1 MKMKNLLMKK
11 ALRAA
16 LFVLLLSV
24 VGMTNLQAQNI
35 TFADSTYTTN
45 GMANSDQT
53 SMYRDYS
60 DLPTFEYN
68 GLTYV
73 VAPDPQSSYSSFV
86 SYSAAYSYCENL
98 TLYGYSDWR
107 MPSITELEMMWQNR
121 TTIGGFNNYTYMIYH
136 SSTQN
141 SIYCGHYKLAWVV
154 GERVCESNLEDVG
167 HYTNSN
173 SVTWFC
179 HVRPI
184 RVHVELPTVTTNNV
198 TSITQT
204 HAYCGGN
211 VTNNGG
217 AWVTERGVCWSTSP
231 TPTLSDN
238 HTNDGNNSGSFT
250 SYISNLTPGTQYY
263 VRAYATNSEGTGYG
277 NEVCFTT
284 SSYNVPTVTTN
295 SVYDITTTTAKGGCN
310 VTNNGGH
317 TLTEE
322 GICWST
328 SPTPT
333 TYNSH
338 ISSNYNSLGNYTF
351 TMTGLIPGTQ
361 YYVRAYASNSEG
373 TGYGN
378 EVTFT
383 TTSPPTVTTNY
394 VTNITPNSATCGGN
408 VTTEGSGSVTARGVC
423 WSTNPSPTISNSHT
437 NDGTGTGSFTS
448 NMTGLNQGTSYYVR
462 AYATNSEGTAYGE
475 EMYFTTTRLLDVTTN
490 NVTYITQTSAICG
503 GYVTAYNGA
512 TVTDR
517 GVCWSTTSQTPT
529 VSDIHTSSGT
539 GLGSFTS
546 NLTGLTQNT
555 TYYVRAYATCSGGT
569 VYGETKQFTT
579 TKFEYRI
586 SEGGVVATSAGGY
599 FYDSGGPNNNYGNNE
614 HYIMTFMSNQGA
626 GTKIRMTFVEFGTW
640 DSDDYLVIYDGINT
654 SAPLIGTYYDWDSP
668 GTVTATN
675 SDGALTFVF
684 ISNSDYSTFYGWKA
698 DISIVT
704 PSYFIDV
711 SANPGNGGTVSGGGY
726 FNYGES
732 CTLTASPATG
742 YTFVRWTKNGA
753 QVSTNPTYNFTVT
766 GSGSYV
772 AHFSQNSYT
781 ISASANPSYGGT
793 VTGGGT
799 YNHGANCTLT
809 ATANTGYTFVNW
821 TKNGTMVSTSP
832 SYSFTVTEA
841 AMYVA
846 NFQQQQSQSYAINVS
861 ANPTAGGTVSGGGTY
876 NQGQSCTLTATPAT
890 DYTFVK
896 WTKNGTRVSTNATYT
911 FAVTESATYV
921 AHFRPQYTIT
931 TTTNPANGGTVSG
944 GGTYVHGQR
953 CTLTAVPATGYTF
966 VKWTKN
972 GMRVS
977 SSPTYTFTVTESA
990 TYVAHFR
997 PQYTITA
1004 TANPT
1009 NGGTVSGSG
1018 TYVHGQRCTLTAVPA
1033 AGYTFVKWTKN
1044 GTRVSTNATYTFTV
1058 TESATYV
1065 AHFRPQNTITIT
1077 ATANPANGGTVS
1089 GSGTYN
1095 QGQSCT
1101 LTATPAT
1108 GYTFVK
1114 WTKNGTR
1121 VSTSPTYTF
1130 TVTESATYVAHFRPQ
1145 YTITA
1150 TTNPT
1155 NGGTVSGGGTYVHGQ
1170 SCTLTATAST
1180 GYTFVNWKENGSV
1193 VSTNTTYS
1201 FTVTGARTLVANFEG
1216 NPAPV
1221 NITFADANVKALCI
1235 ANWDTNGDGEL
1246 NYAEAAAVTDLGT
1259 VFKDNDNITTFNELQ
1274 YFTGL
1279 TFIGER
1285 AFYNCEGLTSVII
1298 PNSVT
1303 TLNQY
1308 AFAFC
1313 YYLTSVGLPNSLTT
1327 IGNYAFESCFRLNSI
1342 IIPNTVMTIGNWAF
1356 YDCSGL
1362 VSLEIP
1368 ASVTSIG
1375 NYAFCYCTGL
1385 AQITVAAANGV
1396 FDSRNNC
1403 NAIIETSTNTLR
1415 FGCKNSFIPN
1425 TVTALGTNAFLDMDI
1440 ISVHI
1445 PQSVTSIGTKAFGG
1459 CSLLEQITVAQNNP
1473 VFDSRNNCNAIVE
1486 TSTNKLVVGCKNTI
1500 IPNTITTIG
1509 DYAFY
1514 NCEGLTSIVVPNSV
1528 TTLNQYAFA
1537 FCYHLISVGMS
1548 NSLTTIGNYAF
1559 ESCFRLNSINIPNT
1573 VVTIGNWAFYD
1584 CSGLVSL
1591 EIPASVISIG
1601 NYSFYDCTKL
1611 THIISWANNPPAL
1624 GNNVFVGVDKSIPV
1638 YVSAGRISIYQAV
1651 YGWNEFTNYQE
1662 ITNNGENI
1670 FFADVNV
1677 KALCVANWDINGDGE
1692 LSYSEAAVVTNLGE
1706 VFKNN
1711 TTIIS
1716 FNELQY
1722 FTGLTT
1728 IGEDAFRG
1736 CENLSLVTIP
1746 NFVNSIGDYAFRGC
1760 YDLTSIVI
1768 PNSVIVIGNYAFYS
1782 CFDLVLV
1789 TIGNSVIFIGNYA
1802 FSWCSDLSS
1811 MSVLAETPPSLSNGA
1826 FNYVDKSIP
1835 VYVPCGSMAAYQS
1848 SAYWNEFTNIQ
1859 EDCTRLLSEDW
1870 NQIGYPVITQE
1881 SLSTEQTNF
1890 VTNRVLSLYPN
1901 PTERNTVFTLDIP
1914 SEEIIVEVF
1923 VCNAFGAVVLH
1934 ETGVQ
1939 VGRHMQSI
1947 AVSGVYIVKAICKS
1961 GNLYVGKLIVK

>member
-1 MKMKNLLMKK
+1 
-11 ALRAA
+11 
-16 LFVLLLSV
+16 
-24 VGMTNLQAQNI
+24 
-35 TFADSTYTTN
+35 
-45 GMANSDQT
+45 
-53 SMYRDYS
+53 
-60 DLPTFEYN
+60 
-68 GLTYV
+68 
-73 VAPDPQSSYSSFV
+73 
-86 SYSAAYSYCENL
+86 
-98 TLYGYSDWR
+98 
-107 MPSITELEMMWQNR
+107 
-121 TTIGGFNNYTYMIYH
+121 
-136 SSTQN
+136 
-141 SIYCGHYKLAWVV
+141 
-154 GERVCESNLEDVG
+154 
-167 HYTNSN
+167 
-173 SVTWFC
+173 
-179 HVRPI
+179 
-184 RVHVELPTVTTNNV
+184 
-198 TSITQT
+198 
-204 HAYCGGN
+204 
-211 VTNNGG
+211 
-217 AWVTERGVCWSTSP
+217 
-231 TPTLSDN
+231 
-238 HTNDGNNSGSFT
+238 
-250 SYISNLTPGTQYY
+250 
-263 VRAYATNSEGTGYG
+263 
-277 NEVCFTT
+277 
-284 SSYNVPTVTTN
+284 
-295 SVYDITTTTAKGGCN
+295 
-310 VTNNGGH
+310 
-317 TLTEE
+317 
-322 GICWST
+322 
-328 SPTPT
+328 
-333 TYNSH
+333 
-338 ISSNYNSLGNYTF
+338 
-351 TMTGLIPGTQ
+351 
-361 YYVRAYASNSEG
+361 
-373 TGYGN
+373 
-378 EVTFT
+378 
-383 TTSPPTVTTNY
+383 
-394 VTNITPNSATCGGN
+394 
-408 VTTEGSGSVTARGVC
+408 
-423 WSTNPSPTISNSHT
+423 
-437 NDGTGTGSFTS
+437 
-448 NMTGLNQGTSYYVR
+448 
-462 AYATNSEGTAYGE
+462 
-475 EMYFTTTRLLDVTTN
+475 
-490 NVTYITQTSAICG
+490 
-503 GYVTAYNGA
+503 
-512 TVTDR
+512 
-517 GVCWSTTSQTPT
+517 
-529 VSDIHTSSGT
+529 
-539 GLGSFTS
+539 
-546 NLTGLTQNT
+546 
-555 TYYVRAYATCSGGT
+555 
-569 VYGETKQFTT
+569 
-579 TKFEYRI
+579 
-586 SEGGVVATSAGGY
+586 
-599 FYDSGGPNNNYGNNE
+599 
-614 HYIMTFMSNQGA
+614 
-626 GTKIRMTFVEFGTW
+626 
-640 DSDDYLVIYDGINT
+640 
-654 SAPLIGTYYDWDSP
+654 
-668 GTVTATN
+668 
-675 SDGALTFVF
+675 
-684 ISNSDYSTFYGWKA
+684 
-698 DISIVT
+698 
-704 PSYFIDV
+704 
-711 SANPGNGGTVSGGGY
+711 
-726 FNYGES
+726 
-732 CTLTASPATG
+732 
-742 YTFVRWTKNGA
+742 
-753 QVSTNPTYNFTVT
+753 
-766 GSGSYV
+766 
-772 AHFSQNSYT
+772 
-781 ISASANPSYGGT
+781 
-793 VTGGGT
+793 
-799 YNHGANCTLT
+799 
-809 ATANTGYTFVNW
+809 
-821 TKNGTMVSTSP
+821 
-832 SYSFTVTEA
+832 
-841 AMYVA
+841 
-846 NFQQQQSQSYAINVS
+846 
-861 ANPTAGGTVSGGGTY
+861 VSGGGTY
-876 NQGQSCTLTATPAT
+876 
-890 DYTFVK
+890 
-896 WTKNGTRVSTNATYT
+896 
-911 FAVTESATYV
+911 
-921 AHFRPQYTIT
+921 I
-931 TTTNPANGGTVSG
+931 
-944 GGTYVHGQR
+944 HGQR